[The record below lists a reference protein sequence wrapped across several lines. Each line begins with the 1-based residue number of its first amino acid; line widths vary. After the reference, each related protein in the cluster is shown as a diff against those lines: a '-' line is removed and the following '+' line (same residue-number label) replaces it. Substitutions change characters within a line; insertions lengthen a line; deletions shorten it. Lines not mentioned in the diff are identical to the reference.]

1 MNKITKYLERL
12 SPLLFGLVIFTFFAL
27 KYNYHLNYHEQLQ
40 MFLFTSDYFSNLA
53 SCPGGIADYL
63 GTFFVQF
70 YYYSWLGAFVISAML
85 VILQQQIRS
94 LSNRL
99 NSGSLFYPLTFIP
112 SVLFW
117 ALLCDENFLLTALI
131 AVIITLGFVQIYTL
145 LKQSRLRIIVFVIML
160 TCLYWTVGGV
170 FGVFGVLCLIVEFL
184 YFKQLTK
191 MQWGVFVIS
200 FLLIVVA
207 SPFIAKNF
215 LQYPLSRLWW
225 GLSYYR
231 YPVVSPYLLL
241 VVWLTVILIPM
252 IIRSLPSGT
261 SKTIFIIVVSTQL
274 IVLSTL
280 SGWLIHSTADW
291 SKEEIM
297 AYDYSVR
304 TQNWNAIISMANHK
318 DPSAPLSVAC
328 LNLALSKNGTL
339 GDCMFRYY
347 QNGPEGLLPTFQRD
361 FTLPFIAGEMYYHLG
376 FLNTS
381 MRYAFEAME
390 AIPDYKKSSRA
401 IKRVA
406 EVNLLNGEYRVATKY
421 LHLLQHTLFYS
432 DWADST
438 LLCVGN
444 KSRIDKNKE
453 WAALRKYQF
462 TKDFLFSEEEKDQML
477 GLMVTHCPTNKM
489 AYDYLMAYALLTKDL
504 KHFVQYYQLGKTY
517 GYKNTQAHYQEALI
531 FIWANKTSQLNNS
544 PWGIDESVK
553 KAFSDYAKIYS
564 TVQKD
569 DAVALN
575 AFNQTYWY
583 YLNFRN

>member
-1 MNKITKYLERL
+1 
-12 SPLLFGLVIFTFFAL
+12 
-27 KYNYHLNYHEQLQ
+27 
-40 MFLFTSDYFSNLA
+40 
-53 SCPGGIADYL
+53 
-63 GTFFVQF
+63 
-70 YYYSWLGAFVISAML
+70 ML

-94 LSNRL
+94 LSSRL
-99 NSGSLFYPLTFIP
+99 KSGSLFYLLSFIP

-145 LKQSRLRIIVFVIML
+145 LKRPLFRIIAFVIIL
-160 TCLYWTVGGV
+160 ISLYWIVGGV
-170 FGVFGVLCLIVEFL
+170 FWVFGVFCLVVELL
-184 YFKQLTK
+184 YFRQLTK
-191 MQWGVFVIS
+191 IQLVIVVIS
-200 FLLIVVA
+200 LLLIVVT

-215 LQYPLSRLWW
+215 LQYPLLRLWW

-241 VVWLTVILIPM
+241 AVWLTLILIPV
-252 IIRSLPSGT
+252 IIRFLPSCA
-261 SKTIFIIVVSTQL
+261 SKTIFIILLLTQL
-274 IVLSTL
+274 IVLSAL
-280 SGWLIHSTADW
+280 SGWLVCSTADW
-291 SKEEIM
+291 NKEEIM

-304 TQNWNAIISMANHK
+304 TQNWNAAISMANRK
-318 DPSAPLSVAC
+318 DPNAPLSVAC
-328 LNLALSKNGTL
+328 LNLALSKKGTL

-406 EVNLLNGEYRVATKY
+406 EVNLLNGEYKVAAKY

-444 KSRIDKNKE
+444 ERKIDQNKE
-453 WAALRKYQF
+453 WATLRKYQF

-489 AYDYLMAYALLTKDL
+489 AYDYLMAYVLLTKDL

-544 PWGIDESVK
+544 PWPIDESVK

-569 DAVALN
+569 DAVPLN

-583 YLNFRN
+583 YINFRN

>member
-12 SPLLFGLVIFTFFAL
+12 SPLLFGLVIFAFFAF
-27 KYNYHLNYHEQLQ
+27 KYNYHLHYQEQLQ

-70 YYYSWLGAFVISAML
+70 YYYSWIGALIIAVML
-85 VILQQQIRS
+85 VILQQQMCS
-94 LSNRL
+94 LSGKL
-99 NSGSLFYPLTFIP
+99 KFGSLFYPLTFIP

-131 AVIITLGFVQIYTL
+131 AVIITVGFVQIYTL
-145 LKQSRLRIIVFVIML
+145 LRQPRLRIIAFVIIL
-160 TCLYWTVGGV
+160 ATLYWIVGGV
-170 FGVFGVLCLIVEFL
+170 FWVFGVLCLVVEL
-184 YFKQLTK
+184 LHFKQLTK
-191 MQWGVFVIS
+191 MQWGVLIIG
-200 FLLIVVA
+200 FLLIATA
-207 SPFIAKNF
+207 SPFVAKNF

-231 YPVVSPYLLL
+231 YPVVSPYMLLL
-241 VVWLTVILIPM
+241 VWLSLILIPI
-252 IIRSLPSGT
+252 IIRFLPAIK
-261 SKTIFIIVVSTQL
+261 SKSTFIIVVFTQL
-274 IVLSTL
+274 IVLSVL
-280 SGWLIHSTADW
+280 CGWLIRSTADGD
-291 SKEEIM
+291 KEEIM
-297 AYDYSVR
+297 AYDYRVR
-304 TQNWNAIISMANHK
+304 TQNWTAVISMANHK
-318 DPSAPLSVAC
+318 DPAAPLSVAC
-328 LNLALSKNGTL
+328 LNLALSKSGTM

-444 KSRIDKNKE
+444 KSRIDMNKE

-462 TKDFLFSEEEKDQML
+462 TQDFLFSEEEKDQML

-517 GYKNTQAHYQEALI
+517 GYRNTPAHYQEALI

-544 PWGIDESVK
+544 PWPIDESVK
-553 KAFSDYAKIYS
+553 KAFSDYAKLYS
-564 TVQKD
+564 AVQKD
-569 DAVALN
+569 DAMALN
-575 AFNQTYWY
+575 DFTQTYWY